1 MGSVRH
7 PHGDAGMLNQ
17 GVAVW
22 LLLAKRVQGQRNDAY
37 FKPRLDN
44 CLYLL

>member
-7 PHGDAGMLNQ
+7 LHGDAGMLNQ

-22 LLLAKRVQGQRNDAY
+22 LLLVKNAQGQRKDAY